1 MTELKLHNG
10 VTPEKLIKA
19 GFRRQSENK
28 DAYRMREQ
36 LYKDSIYFSLKIDL
50 SSESDEQ
57 IEWYVVDGNTGLSY
71 NAFYFTPNSC
81 KDLVRDTVHK
91 AFYEV
96 IGELD
101 KREILYMEGENYG
114 DGNCKV

>member
-1 MTELKLHNG
+1 MTELNLHSG

-28 DAYRMREQ
+28 DVYRMREK
-36 LYKDSIYFSLKIDL
+36 LYKDSIYLSVKIDL
-50 SSESDEQ
+50 SREQDEQ
-57 IEWYVVDGNTGLSY
+57 IEWHIIDGNTGLSY
-71 NAFYFTPNSC
+71 NTFYFTPNTC

-91 AFYEV
+91 VFCEV
-96 IGELD
+96 INEPD
-101 KREILYMEGENYG
+101 KREVLYMKGDDYG